1 MSDFEI
7 RPLKTLDEFHAAEE
21 LQRTAW
27 GSADIDIAPLHVML
41 TIAKNGG
48 VVLGAFA
55 ADQLIGFVYG
65 FVGMTN
71 RADAKLK
78 HTSHQMG
85 VRPEWQNRGVGYALK
100 VAQRE
105 AVSQQGLRLITWTY
119 DPLESKNARLNITKL
134 GAVCNTYICNYY
146 GELRDDI
153 NLGLATD
160 RFQVDWWIASQHVE
174 AHLARPSVL
183 LSTYL
188 DEGVTLWNS
197 VVWNDHDLPM
207 CADPLEPRRPER
219 FLVEFPADFQAVK
232 RADNGLAIAWRLH
245 LRRLCEAAFAD
256 GFTVVDYVHEPGQR
270 ARSFYVLQ
278 KIESSENSLNTWH
291 SERNAVKSK
300 NAPSTAPL
308 RGSAQAA

>member
-1 MSDFEI
+1 MPDFEI
-7 RPLKTLDEFHAAEE
+7 RPFHTLAEFHAAEE
-21 LQRTAW
+21 LQRAAW

-65 FVGMTN
+65 FVGMTD

-85 VRPEWQNRGVGYALK
+85 VRPEWQSRGVGYALK

-105 AVSQQGLRLITWTY
+105 AVRQQGLRLITWTY
-119 DPLESKNARLNITKL
+119 DPLESKNAHLNIAKL

-160 RFQVDWWIASQHVE
+160 RFQVDWWIGSQHVT
-174 AHLARPSVL
+174 AHLAQPSASL
-183 LSTYL
+183 AAYL
-188 DEGVTLWNS
+188 DEGVTILNS
-197 VVWNDHDLPM
+197 VIWNDQELPA
-207 CADPLEPRRPER
+207 CANSIEPLPADR
-219 FLVEFPADFQAVK
+219 FLVEFPADFQAIK
-232 RADNGLAIAWRLH
+232 RADNTLAIAWRLH
-245 LRRLCEAAFAD
+245 LRSICETAFAE
-256 GFTVVDYVHEPGQR
+256 GFTVMDYLYETGTR

-278 KIESSENSLNTWH
+278 KIESSESSLN
-291 SERNAVKSK
+291 A
-300 NAPSTAPL
+300 
-308 RGSAQAA
+308 

>member
-1 MSDFEI
+1 MSPFEI

-21 LQRTAW
+21 LQRAAW

-55 ADQLIGFVYG
+55 HHQLIGFVYG
-65 FVGMTN
+65 FLGASDRPAT
-71 RADAKLK
+71 KLK

-85 VRPEWQNRGVGYALK
+85 VLPEWQSRGVGYALK

-105 AVSQQGLRLITWTY
+105 AVRQQGLRLITWTY
-119 DPLESKNARLNITKL
+119 DPLESKNAHLNIAKL
-134 GAVCNTYICNYY
+134 GAVCNTYIRNYY

-174 AHLARPSVL
+174 AYLARPRASL
-183 LSTYL
+183 WSYL
-188 DEGVTLWNS
+188 DEGATILNS
-197 VVWNDHDLPM
+197 VVWDNHDLPV
-207 CADPLEPRRPER
+207 CANSSEPQRPER
-219 FLVEFPADFQAVK
+219 FLAEFPADFQAIK
-232 RADNGLAIAWRLH
+232 RDDNTLALAWRAQ
-245 LRRLCEAAFAD
+245 LRQLCETAFAT
-256 GFTVVDYVHEPGQR
+256 GFTVVDYVHEPGKR

-278 KIESSENSLNTWH
+278 KIESSENSY
-291 SERNAVKSK
+291 
-300 NAPSTAPL
+300 
-308 RGSAQAA
+308 G